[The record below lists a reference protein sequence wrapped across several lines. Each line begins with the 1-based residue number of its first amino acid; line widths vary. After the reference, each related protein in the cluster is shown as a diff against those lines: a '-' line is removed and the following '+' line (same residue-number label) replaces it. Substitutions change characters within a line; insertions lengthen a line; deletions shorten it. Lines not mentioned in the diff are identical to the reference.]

1 MRFLFL
7 FITYNLQLAAEL
19 GKALLERNRELEAQI
34 FQLQQTN
41 SEQSLEIEYMTRQL
55 ETVRETAES
64 RMRMCEELDKAVQDL
79 EKTNQRLSLDSKA
92 DKQKIEKL
100 CSNFENLEEKCEEL
114 QKSLDEMKAK
124 EKKLQKQKKDEPHR
138 KRRRDDLET
147 ETSLL
152 WDENQA
158 QEVRIKELEEHLK
171 HKDKLE
177 DELLNLRHKYAIIC
191 EQCGDHLSPDLR
203 NVLESEIEHDNP
215 QVGRRK
221 MVKLEGGG
229 SAYGSTGSNDDLPNL
244 GAESLD
250 PEMDDQDNAGVSI
263 LNELE
268 VQYESLFQKYDALL
282 QGKGKRPPS
291 FGDEETL
298 DEALQKHLRG
308 VSHKE
313 VQTLLKTFDSTV
325 AHEAIGD
332 AEGPPPYKTIFR
344 DIFETL
350 RKSRIEE
357 GGELPP
363 ITSGHSTPAT
373 TPLTSEKKPL
383 GGEVVYE

>member
-1 MRFLFL
+1 M
-7 FITYNLQLAAEL
+7 
-19 GKALLERNRELEAQI
+19 
-34 FQLQQTN
+34 
-41 SEQSLEIEYMTRQL
+41 
-55 ETVRETAES
+55 
-64 RMRMCEELDKAVQDL
+64 
-79 EKTNQRLSLDSKA
+79 
-92 DKQKIEKL
+92 
-100 CSNFENLEEKCEEL
+100 EEKCEEL

-124 EKKLQKQKKDEPHR
+124 EKKLQKQKKDERRTLSLGRIEGSKEVYIDLNDIQWTYTDKFRSLPLNPFEVEIR
-138 KRRRDDLET
+138 NLQEIIKQLKAQQLIEKRRRDDLET